1 MSIFLRL
8 KQLFLRQLL
17 HLPWQ
22 GVVLLT
28 LCYIAISYAL
38 LLLSGEHDLISDEN
52 FLYYL
57 MVTASTVG
65 YGDFSPQTVAG
76 KYVVSLFVI
85 PAGLSLFGLLIGRV
99 VSFFS
104 EQWRKGVK
112 GLKTLNFDNH
122 ILVIGWNEARTMQLL
137 KLLKREMDF
146 HSEKQPIALCVR
158 ADIENPQPDEIG
170 FVKVLNF
177 TSDEEM
183 DRAGISNA
191 SCIVIDTQDDDVTM
205 TTALYCTSKNPD
217 AHTIAYFQDDQLGS
231 LLKQHCPNIEC
242 MPSVGVEL
250 IAKSAVDPGSSLLH
264 HQLLD
269 VAQGMTQYS
278 LKYRGATTLQVS
290 DIFLALKKHYQATLI
305 GISPNGY
312 DSLQLNPELGQSVAP
327 QSTLYYIADE
337 RLNNIDWN
345 LFTNV

>member
-22 GVVLLT
+22 GVLLLTVGYIALSWILLT
-28 LCYIAISYAL
+28 L
-38 LLLSGEHDLISDEN
+38 SGESELVQEQN
-52 FLYYL
+52 FLYFL

-65 YGDFSPQTVAG
+65 YGDFSPQSQPG
-76 KYVVSLFVI
+76 KYVVALFII

-99 VSFFS
+99 IGFFS
-104 EQWRKGVK
+104 DQWRKGVK
-112 GLKTLNFDNH
+112 GLKTLNYDNH
-122 ILVIGWNEARTMQLL
+122 ILVIGWNEGRTMQLL

-146 HSEKQPIALCVR
+146 HSDKQDIALCVR
-158 ADIENPQPDEIG
+158 ADIENPQPEQIG
-170 FVKVLNF
+170 FVRVLNF

-183 DRAGISNA
+183 DRAGVSNA

-205 TTALYCTSKNPD
+205 TTALYCASRNPD
-217 AHTIAYFQDDQLGS
+217 AHTIAYFQDDQLGN

-269 VAQGMTQYS
+269 VGQGMTQYS
-278 LKYRGATTLQVS
+278 LQYQGKQALQVAAVF
-290 DIFLALKKHYQATLI
+290 IALKKHYQATLI

-312 DSLQLNPELGQSVAP
+312 DTLELNPDLEKIVAP
-327 QSTLYYIADE
+327 DSTLYYIADE
-337 RLNNIDWN
+337 RLNNINWE

>member
-28 LCYIAISYAL
+28 LSYIGVSYSL
-38 LLLSGEHDLISDEN
+38 LVASGEHDLVSQDN
-52 FLYYL
+52 FIYYL

-65 YGDFSPQTVAG
+65 YGDLSPQTVTG

-99 VSFFS
+99 IGFFS
-104 EQWRKGVK
+104 DQWRKGVK

-137 KLLKREMDF
+137 KLLKREMDY
-146 HSEKQPIALCVR
+146 HSDKQHIALCVR
-158 ADIENPQPDEIG
+158 ADIENPQPDDIG

-183 DRAGISNA
+183 DRAGISTA

-205 TTALYCTSKNPD
+205 TTALYCASKNPK
-217 AHTIAYFQDDQLGS
+217 AHTIAYFQDDQLGK

-269 VAQGMTQYS
+269 VGQGMTQYS
-278 LKYRGATTLQVS
+278 LTYQGNDTLTVA

-312 DSLQLNPELGQSVAP
+312 DSLELNPQLEQTVAP
-327 QSTLYYIADE
+327 HSTLYYIADE

-345 LFTNV
+345 VFK

>member
-1 MSIFLRL
+1 MSIFLKL

-22 GVVLLT
+22 GVLLLT
-28 LCYIAISYAL
+28 LGYILISWIL
-38 LLLSGEHDLISDEN
+38 LSLSGEQVLIGDDN
-52 FLYYL
+52 FIYYL

-65 YGDFSPQTVAG
+65 YGDYSPQTAAG

-99 VSFFS
+99 VGFFS

-137 KLLKREMDF
+137 KLLKREMQY
-146 HSEKQPIALCVR
+146 HSDKQDIALCVR
-158 ADIENPQPDEIG
+158 AEIENPQPEEIG
-170 FVKVLNF
+170 FVRVLHF
-177 TSDEEM
+177 TSDDEM
-183 DRAGISNA
+183 QRAGVSNA
-191 SCIVIDTQDDDVTM
+191 SCIIIDTQDDDVTM
-205 TTALYCTSKNPD
+205 TTALYCASKNPN
-217 AHTIAYFQDDQLGS
+217 AHTIAYFKDDRLGD

-269 VAQGMTQYS
+269 VGEGMTQYS
-278 LKYRGATTLQVS
+278 IQYQGTDTLKVK
-290 DIFLALKKHYQATLI
+290 DVFLRLKEHYQATLI

-312 DSLQLNPELGQSVAP
+312 DTLQLNPELHHSIVP
-327 QSTLYYIADE
+327 NSTLYYIADE
-337 RLNNIDWN
+337 RLNNIDWK
-345 LFTNV
+345 LFTHV